1 MVSSSSMGDDGLIH
15 RLGHAKALLGIL
27 AGAGA
32 SYGIYKLVQKRSRT
46 KSVDSGGHENRTGVE
61 PGSLIAK
68 VSGFNVV
75 GAPGSSS
82 GDIFTKS
89 PGSLEPHHIGML
101 LSLLQKNPNPSERAQ
116 VLLTLG
122 NAAAFTVNQDLIH
135 DLGGLHVIAGYLSNP
150 SADVR
155 VQSLN
160 ALNNLSM
167 NLKNQEHLKVY
178 VPQVLE
184 LIEIS
189 PVNSDLQLAALRL
202 LTNMSVTDKHQHL
215 LKSSITLFLSLLVV
229 ANEALQVCQS
239 SNFFFFFFFKGR
251 CNGVVIFV
259 CVLSFYSQIQVLKVL
274 VNLSSNPDMM
284 EDIVQSQAPASLV
297 LLFDRCTSVAVL
309 LRLLTFVGNLRAWR
323 PSTQVAQALRWRQES
338 LYCVLLDE
346 SSQLHHRL
354 PLLLSHPD
362 GEIKAQ
368 VARTLT

>member
-229 ANEALQVCQS
+229 ANEALQ
-239 SNFFFFFFFKGR
+239 
-251 CNGVVIFV
+251 
-259 CVLSFYSQIQVLKVL
+259 IQVLKVL